1 MLLHKHSLLE
11 RQPGLLLCT
20 CLYSSCEHQFCTW
33 MKSSIC
39 SRCHCDTPRQTRSWS
54 SCTGCRRCPHTYH
67 QLRTSDLWHSLHPRC
82 IQIHQLKHILIFSNI
97 PQLTTHFPDF
107 FNLEE
112 NCTLR
117 QQFLFED
124 ISGQMC

>member
-11 RQPGLLLCT
+11 RQPGLRLCT

-54 SCTGCRRCPHTYH
+54 SCTDCRRCSHTYH

-82 IQIHQLKHILIFSNI
+82 IQIHQLKHILLFSDI
-97 PQLTTHFPDF
+97 PQLTTHFPDY
-107 FNLEE
+107 L
-112 NCTLR
+112 TLKKIVH
-117 QQFLFED
+117 FDSSFCWKILIEL
-124 ISGQMC
+124 MC

>member
-39 SRCHCDTPRQTRSWS
+39 SRCHCDTPRQTQSWS
-54 SCTGCRRCPHTYH
+54 SCTDCRRCSHTYH

-82 IQIHQLKHILIFSNI
+82 IQIHQLKNILIFYSSVNDALSRL
-97 PQLTTHFPDF
+97 LTLKNTVHFDSSF
-107 FNLEE
+107 CLKILIE
-112 NCTLR
+112 
-117 QQFLFED
+117 
-124 ISGQMC
+124 QMC